1 MSAWT
6 YRRNFKQSLIKL
18 FSVARRKVYDLITD
32 DPIKAVSD
40 RAEKEK
46 RQLEDPDVAQCLR
59 ERINR

>member
-6 YRRNFKQSLIKL
+6 YHRNFKQSLIKL
-18 FSVARRKVYDLITD
+18 FSVARREVYDLIAD

>member
-1 MSAWT
+1 M
-6 YRRNFKQSLIKL
+6 
-18 FSVARRKVYDLITD
+18 YDLIAD